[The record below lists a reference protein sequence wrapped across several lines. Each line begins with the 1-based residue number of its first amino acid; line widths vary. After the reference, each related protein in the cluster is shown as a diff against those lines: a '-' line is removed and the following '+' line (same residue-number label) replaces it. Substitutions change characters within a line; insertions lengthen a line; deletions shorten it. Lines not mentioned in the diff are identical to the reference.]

1 MGEDV
6 GVPNKSPAGVVF
18 QFYSWDSII
27 ELTVISMI
35 NVMFYM
41 CLGGM
46 YSCFSRMLILLTQ
59 IYS

>member
-1 MGEDV
+1 MDEDV
-6 GVPNKSPAGVVF
+6 GVPKKSPAEVVF

-41 CLGGM
+41 CLGG
-46 YSCFSRMLILLTQ
+46 CIVVFLER
-59 IYS
+59 